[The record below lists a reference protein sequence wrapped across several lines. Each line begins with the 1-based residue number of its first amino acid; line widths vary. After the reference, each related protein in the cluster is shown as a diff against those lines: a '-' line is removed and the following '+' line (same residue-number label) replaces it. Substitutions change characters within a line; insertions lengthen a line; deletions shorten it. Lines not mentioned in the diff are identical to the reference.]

1 MSASVT
7 CTPFRTLIPGQV
19 KKVSL
24 EKAPSIS
31 KKALIQ
37 KKAGDHYQHY
47 EVGKMLGKGAFG
59 EVRIVTDRR
68 SGKDRA
74 AKYIATKDLSKGE
87 IINI

>member
-1 MSASVT
+1 
-7 CTPFRTLIPGQV
+7 
-19 KKVSL
+19 
-24 EKAPSIS
+24 
-31 KKALIQ
+31 
-37 KKAGDHYQHY
+37 
-47 EVGKMLGKGAFG
+47 MLGKGAFG